1 MRCEMIS
8 VFIELT
14 RHDEDISV
22 LVSVIRSVSC
32 STVSD
37 SEAGGLVTDQL
48 KHQTYITYC
57 PAPD

>member
-1 MRCEMIS
+1 MRCEMMS

-48 KHQTYITYC
+48 KHQTFII
-57 PAPD
+57 